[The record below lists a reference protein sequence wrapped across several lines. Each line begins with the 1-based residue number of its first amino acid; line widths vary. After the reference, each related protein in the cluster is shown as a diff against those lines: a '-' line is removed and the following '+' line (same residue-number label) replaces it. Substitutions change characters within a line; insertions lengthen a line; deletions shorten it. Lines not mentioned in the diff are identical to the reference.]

1 MYEIEVKGGQIVVG
15 DEVLKLCDKFRER
28 ELQMQEWKN
37 EEEEF
42 RLALKEAMEKC
53 HLDKWEYVDDSRH
66 IYAKYMPE
74 QIRKTVDTAALKENG
89 LYDAFTKETVVKPTV
104 RLKIE

>member
-1 MYEIEVKGGQIVVG
+1 MYEIEVRNGQIVVG
-15 DEVLKLCDKFRER
+15 EEVIKICEMFRDR
-28 ELQMQEWKN
+28 ELQIQQWKN

-42 RLALKEAMEKC
+42 RLALQEAMEQTGN
-53 HLDKWEYVDDSRH
+53 DKWEFKNDNLY